1 MNSNSITRT
10 YTASGAIV
18 AGRAVSLSAANT
30 VVQGNSGAQIPAGI
44 ALAAA
49 ADGESVDVCIA
60 GPCLASAGAVLTPGT
75 HDFLVSDA
83 NGLLD
88 PASSDGERYIA
99 RFLGERA
106 AADGN
111 TAVPVCVEFG
121 FFYVAPAP

>member
-18 AGRAVSLSAANT
+18 AGRAVYITGANT
-30 VVQGNSGAQIPAGI
+30 VAQGNAAGLPGGI

-49 ADGESVDVCIA
+49 ADGESVDVCIS
-60 GPCLASAGAVLTPGT
+60 GVCLASAGDTLTPGT

-106 AADGN
+106 AADGD
-111 TAVPVCVEFG
+111 TAIPVCVEFG
-121 FFYVAPAP
+121 FFYVAP

>member
-18 AGRAVSLSAANT
+18 AGRAVYITGANT
-30 VVQGNSGAQIPAGI
+30 VAQGNAAGLPGGI

-49 ADGESVDVCIA
+49 ADGESVDVCIS
-60 GPCLASAGAVLTPGT
+60 GVCLASAGT

-106 AADGN
+106 AADGD
-111 TAVPVCVEFG
+111 TAIPVCVEFG
-121 FFYVAPAP
+121 FFYVAP